1 MSRFTGGKRAIAVFV
16 VALAALAVGVSVAL
30 AKSGPSQQKVHFQVT
45 NSFPVCVSALTKH
58 EVGKGKVWVD
68 EKGGPIHVKA
78 QFRGIE
84 SGKYTLFLTDTACT
98 APIDLGSFSVGDD
111 GDTCNTSIPGL
122 TSDHCGEGTAKA
134 TFTLPPATPP
144 RQSFALVA
152 INNDPGTATA
162 LGSTPFKLGG
172 L

>member
-1 MSRFTGGKRAIAVFV
+1 MSVFTRGKRTVAVFV

-30 AKSGPSQQKVHFQVT
+30 AKSGPSQQKVHFQVI
-45 NSFPVCVSALTKH
+45 NSIGGLCPPALTKH
-58 EVGKGKVWVD
+58 EVGNGKVWVD

-84 SGKYTLFLTDTACT
+84 TGKYVLLLLDATCT
-98 APIDLGSFSVGDD
+98 TVLDLGFFSVGDD

-134 TFTLPPATPP
+134 TFTVTGK
-144 RQSFALVA
+144 QSFAFFAQNIDTGLT
-152 INNDPGTATA
+152 IIT
-162 LGSTPFKLGG
+162 STPFKLGG